1 MPGIWLRGDPR
12 PGFARLVSLGSNPGS
27 DFGAKM
33 ANFREKSSFLGENG
47 RFWGKIWDFGEND
60 CPGVII
66 LAKMAYFWSFLSKMM
81 TGFGGPGQELAG
93 ALSHLGQGG

>member
-47 RFWGKIWDFGEND
+47 RFRGEIWDFGEKTVR
-60 CPGVII
+60 GSS
-66 LAKMAYFWSFLSKMM
+66 FWQKWPI
-81 TGFGGPGQELAG
+81 FG
-93 ALSHLGQGG
+93 HF